1 MSQQVPTEAQE
12 KWSEKLALLLARH
25 KYAQAFRLLDKVI
38 EDDLP
43 LFRDRP
49 EVLEGRRIAWL
60 CRIDLLRER
69 GRLAEAL
76 AWTCLECEI
85 NPKNVTAQALKEQ
98 LKRRLHLGSS
108 DVCGRS
114 PGPRRDSDGWEGVA
128 GMRELKAIL
137 ERDFVLPLQ
146 EPELYERYRVDVPN
160 GVLFYGPPGC
170 GKTYIARALASRLNY
185 TFYDVAPSDLASPY
199 VHGTQEK
206 IGELFRKGC

>member
-76 AWTCLECEI
+76 A
-85 NPKNVTAQALKEQ
+85 
-98 LKRRLHLGSS
+98 
-108 DVCGRS
+108 
-114 PGPRRDSDGWEGVA
+114 
-128 GMRELKAIL
+128 
-137 ERDFVLPLQ
+137 
-146 EPELYERYRVDVPN
+146 
-160 GVLFYGPPGC
+160 
-170 GKTYIARALASRLNY
+170 
-185 TFYDVAPSDLASPY
+185 
-199 VHGTQEK
+199 
-206 IGELFRKGC
+206 